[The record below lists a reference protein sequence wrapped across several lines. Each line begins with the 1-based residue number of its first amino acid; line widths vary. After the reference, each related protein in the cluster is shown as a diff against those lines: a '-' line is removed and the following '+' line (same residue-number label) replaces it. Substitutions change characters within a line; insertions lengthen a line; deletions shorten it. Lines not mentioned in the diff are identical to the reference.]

1 MRIALGTRMLTP
13 PITRNPKGGTVKRLA
28 IIAVATAA
36 FVLSA
41 VPAFGDS
48 TGAVAMSIEV
58 AAPCVTIS
66 PASVTF
72 PSKPF
77 SPSPTSPVFSIA
89 NTEHGVTNC
98 SAGGEQIFARG
109 SNATGTSGAS
119 WTLADATSA
128 IGVDKYALRLE
139 GTSSEGWKG
148 VVTLSLAD
156 QLVKALGAGS
166 SLTFGAGL
174 YMPTVESSGAGQTMS
189 MSVTY
194 TATL

>member
-1 MRIALGTRMLTP
+1 M
-13 PITRNPKGGTVKRLA
+13 KRLT

-36 FVLSA
+36 FVSSA

-48 TGAVAMSIEV
+48 TGSVAMSIEV

-77 SPSPTSPVFSIA
+77 GASPTSPVNSFASQ
-89 NTEHGVTNC
+89 EHGVTNC
-98 SAGGEQIFARG
+98 SAGSEQIYARG

-119 WTLADATSA
+119 WTLVNGSLS
-128 IGVDKYALRLE
+128 IGVDKYALHLE
-139 GTSSEGWKG
+139 GTSSEGGKA
-148 VVTLSLAD
+148 VLTLSLAD
-156 QLVKALGAGS
+156 QLAKALGAGS
-166 SLTFGAGL
+166 SLTFL
-174 YMPTVESSGAGQTMS
+174 TTLTMPTAESSGAGQTMS